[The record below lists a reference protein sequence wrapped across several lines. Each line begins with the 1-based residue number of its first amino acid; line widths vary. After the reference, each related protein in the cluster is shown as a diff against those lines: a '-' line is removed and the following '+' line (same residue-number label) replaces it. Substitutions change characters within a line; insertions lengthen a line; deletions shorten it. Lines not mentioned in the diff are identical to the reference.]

1 MVGWHRQLNGYE
13 SEQTLGDSE
22 GQESLTYCSPWG
34 RKESDTTEQLNSKD
48 IRTKLRRYP
57 LCAAMGLKILK
68 RKFVSSFDSNII

>member
-34 RKESDTTEQLNSKD
+34 CKESDPTLTTEQQY
-48 IRTKLRRYP
+48 TYFKLIP
-57 LCAAMGLKILK
+57 ME
-68 RKFVSSFDSNII
+68 ST